1 MNGMITVQI
10 PYEVTDEIV
19 VKTMQESREM
29 IKEQLQEFYETGSW
43 MHPDDIRYSYEVLNA
58 LEVLLEYYGGEKDC
72 KDEEQKEEELSL
84 EEEVPDTD
92 NETPSEKVND
102 LFSDEFIKAFLDT
115 LDEMDREPKRGGLL
129 DR

>member
-29 IKEQLQEFYETGSW
+29 IKEQLQEFYEKTSW
-43 MHPDDIRYSYEVLNA
+43 LHPDDVRYSYEVLNA
-58 LEVLLEYYGGEKDC
+58 LEVLLEYYGGKELR
-72 KDEEQKEEELSL
+72 EGAEQEEELRL
-84 EEEVPDTD
+84 EEEEEEDGPEEPEV
-92 NETPSEKVND
+92 SFND
-102 LFSDEFIKAFLDT
+102 DFVIAFLDT
-115 LDEMDREPKRGGLL
+115 LDNMDKEPKRGGLL